1 MSDGSVIIEISLD
14 ADDID
19 KGMQKVEKD
28 FIAKGKSM
36 SKGFDAAFLA
46 AHKKAAESG
55 QKMKTSMINAMKAGM
70 DATKNM
76 IKSATTSVLQMP
88 KHVQS
93 AVKAMVSVM
102 KSSIQNVVQSVTTGV
117 KNLGTNI
124 KQASTNLR
132 TGFTNAFNF
141 VKTSS
146 QQAMQVVANT
156 LKSLPSSAAS
166 ALTSLKASFVSGFNN
181 IKATVKSLPEAARSA
196 GAATSSALKTAFSAG
211 VTAAKSAGQNM
222 KMGIQLSLISIKNTA
237 ATAMN
242 GVKNAFLSVGRGVK
256 NVGVGI
262 KNGFVTAFNGIKN
275 AAKNASAAVNES
287 FKKSIQEPAEEA
299 KLSVMRLAAA
309 FGLIVAA
316 KGVIG
321 SAISRVDTIDTASKS
336 LTVLTGSAEKA
347 KLVMTDLV
355 AAIDGTPIALDAVA
369 LGAKKMVAA
378 GMEAANVKPV
388 FTAIADAAYGVGNG
402 SESIDQMVDAISSL
416 QSAGVAYS
424 DDINR
429 LVDAGI
435 PAWQILANSTGKSVG
450 DMKKYVSEGS
460 LDSKKA
466 IAALVKGIEEG
477 TTGIAGNTAKMAG
490 LAKTAGNT
498 ISGAFGNM
506 RTAAVKSMA
515 NIVDNLK
522 DPIIGALSGLQAAFK
537 KLAAYTASPEFQA
550 KLTEFVAKF
559 KEMLPVIK
567 EVAPTVLKVAAAFF
581 ALQAASGVL
590 GLFGKIGKA
599 FSPLK
604 KSLLMITSGF
614 MGLGKFILKPAEAI
628 VPLIARFKGLIAVAG
643 PVGIVIT
650 ALTTVVIGMFRAFK
664 ENTGNIKGFLSG
676 AFDGIKKSFGET
688 VKIFKQIVAA
698 LKPVTSSFSGLLKY
712 IGVGAFVALTLVL
725 AGLVDIIRILAIVA
739 LASVKNMQ
747 SLVYAVK
754 AGFQALSGNFK
765 GAKESMLQS
774 KKAFAEAGDTMRS
787 AFDPAN
793 SAVVQTIGS
802 MKEFGKETDKTAG
815 VTVEAMQKSTK
826 AVQENAKQTEKAVS
840 DSNKRIDVLLKGGID
855 QYGTKHTAQTT
866 AFLKAAKDL
875 YTNYQKDAQN
885 AQKEYAEAMK
895 KAESAEGSERVK
907 IIEDANKK
915 LADVTKL
922 GNNSLISLNLDYS
935 KMLKENRWTD
945 GKELTA
951 QQKQFLQQQTADIK
965 TELAKQNQMYAEAN
979 LMRIK
984 NGKSVSQEEQQLTLS
999 IIKDSY
1005 NDRKNAVTKGEQE
1018 LANLEKSQRDAR
1030 TQTEKD
1036 ALGIKILAQKENNE
1050 KLLSN
1055 LKGWT
1060 GEMNIAMA
1068 NGSKL
1073 TADSFASGLRSMG
1086 KVTDEQLA
1094 LLFQSFVVTS
1104 GSIDSN
1110 LGALAVIM
1118 EQRGAQGATG
1128 FINALK
1134 SGDYISAGLNVNKGV
1149 LDSID
1154 KLPAAMFVDGN
1165 LGKDQ
1170 FIAAIKSGDYQAAGA
1185 YLSDGVKTG
1194 VDPFKA
1200 KMSEA
1205 GSQGGKNFADGVK
1218 GKQSDAN
1225 SAGAT
1230 LASKAK
1236 QGANPIVPNLK
1247 NLGSS
1252 GGQSLADGLGNKTSA
1267 AFNSG
1272 AAVSQSGKSGAESV
1286 GGWDSV
1292 GSNMGAGISAG
1303 LRSAAES
1310 VGTAAANVVRS
1321 AMAAAQREGQIKSP
1335 SRLMRDQVG
1344 KYLAEG
1350 VAVGMDRDKT
1360 VVKSAKNMALSA
1372 VTATQ
1377 EALEIHSP
1385 SRVMQSLGEFV
1396 GQGLANGISG
1406 TQKQVAKTATTLAKK
1421 LSDAIN
1427 SGLTTKATKNKQ
1439 MQSAT
1444 KTLNAQQR
1452 QMNEL
1457 VAKRTKTANKISS
1470 LNAQMTKAP
1479 KKKKSGFAKQ
1489 IESAKKQMQSY
1500 NSSIRNLQD
1509 RINNTKAKIGDL
1521 GIDRKT
1527 AIQAAGLKSIQAFV
1541 NNETRKLNA
1550 IAKQRD
1556 TVTAKLKDANKKLAD
1571 LVKDSQKYSQEIME
1585 KTLDYASI
1593 TNVAKTGVTGDK
1605 IKQALTDRYNN
1616 IKEFT
1621 TNIAKLRK
1629 MGVHNTIIQDIVE
1642 AGVDGGAAYAK
1653 ALAVTDKK
1661 TISSINAMQNKVATA
1676 SKSLGSTSADQMYK
1690 AGIDAAKGL
1699 VKGLDSQQKALDAAA
1714 KRVANTITSSVRKA
1728 LKIHSP
1734 SRVMRDDVG
1743 RYIPQGIAAG
1753 IDADAKLVEKA
1764 LQSIRISGV
1773 SLPKLTPESVLG
1785 LKTSPSRTNTSIRV
1799 NVPPA
1804 EQQASYNDA
1813 QVIALL
1819 KQLVEKDSTL
1829 VVNGK
1834 ILAEIVNNESGS
1846 SQSIRNFMG
1855 GIRI

>member
-19 KGMQKVEKD
+19 KGMEKVEKD

-36 SKGFDAAFLA
+36 SKNFDAAFLA

-93 AVKAMVSVM
+93 AVKAMVSTM

-166 ALTSLKASFVSGFNN
+166 ALTSLKTSFVSGFNN

-211 VTAAKSAGQNM
+211 VAAAKTAGQNM

-522 DPIIGALSGLQAAFK
+522 DPIISALSGLQAAFK

-567 EVAPTVLKVAAAFF
+567 EVAPIILKVAAAFF
-581 ALQAASGVL
+581 ALQAVSGIFEM
-590 GLFGKIGKA
+590 FGKMLGVFA
-599 FSPLK
+599 PLK
-604 KSLLMITSGF
+604 KSLLLISQGF
-614 MGLGKFILKPAEAI
+614 LSLGKFILNPVKAI
-628 VPLIARFKGLIAVAG
+628 VPLLARLRSFIAVAT
-643 PVGIVIT
+643 PVGLIIT
-650 ALTTVVIGMFRAFK
+650 AVTAAFIGMYQAFK
-664 ENTGNIKGFLSG
+664 QNTANIKGFMSS
-676 AFDGIKKSFGET
+676 AFEGIKKSFSGLIS
-688 VKIFKQIVAA
+688 VFKQIAST
-698 LKPVTSSFSGLLKY
+698 LKPVTQGLGGLLKY
-712 IGVGAFVALTLVL
+712 VGVGAFVAFTVVL
-725 AGLVDIIRILAIVA
+725 AGLVDILRILASVV
-739 LASVKNMQ
+739 LAAIK
-747 SLVYAVK
+747 SLQGLYYAAK
-754 AGFQALSGNFK
+754 AGIQALSGNLK
-765 GAKESMLQS
+765 GAKESIKQS
-774 KKAFAEAGDTMRS
+774 GQAFSEAGSIMVD
-787 AFDPAN
+787 AFNPAN
-793 SAVVQTIGS
+793 SAVVQTISS
-802 MKEFGKETDKTAG
+802 MKELGKETDATG
-815 VTVEAMQKSTK
+815 SITVDAMQKSSK

-840 DSNKRIDVLLKGGID
+840 DSTKRINVLLEGGID

-875 YTNYQKDAQN
+875 YSNYQKDAET
-885 AQKEYAEAMK
+885 AQKKYAEAMT
-895 KAESAEGSERVK
+895 KAESASGDERK
-907 IIEDANKK
+907 QIIETANKE
-915 LADVTKL
+915 LADTTKL

-935 KMLKENRWTD
+935 KMLKENRWID
-945 GKELTA
+945 GKALTD
-951 QQKQFLQQQTADIK
+951 QQKEFLKQQTEDIRV
-965 TELAKQNQMYAEAN
+965 ELAKQNQMYAEAN
-979 LMRIK
+979 LNRIK
-984 NGKSVSQEEQQLTLS
+984 NGKSVSTEEQQLTLS
-999 IIKDSY
+999 IINDSY
-1005 NDRKNAVTKGEQE
+1005 ASRKEAVSKGEKE
-1018 LANLEKSQRDAR
+1018 LANLEKAQREAK
-1030 TQTEKD
+1030 TQVEKD
-1036 ALGIKILAQKENNE
+1036 ALGRKILDQKSANDQV
-1050 KLLSN
+1050 LTN
-1055 LKGWT
+1055 LKSWS

-1073 TADSFASGLRSMG
+1073 TADSFANGLKSMG
-1086 KVTDEQLA
+1086 KVTDEQLG

-1104 GSIDSN
+1104 GSIDSS
-1110 LGALAVIM
+1110 LGALGVIM
-1118 EQRGAQGATG
+1118 EQRGGQNIKG
-1128 FINALK
+1128 FTDALVN
-1134 SGDYISAGLNVNKGV
+1134 GDFPAAGMHITEGV
-1149 LDSID
+1149 IDSIN
-1154 KLPAAMFVDGN
+1154 KLPPQMFVEGEKGRN
-1165 LGKDQ
+1165 EFLK
-1170 FIAAIKSGDYQAAGA
+1170 AIKSNQYQEAGK
-1185 YLSDGVKTG
+1185 YLNDGVKTG
-1194 VDPFKA
+1194 LEPFDA
-1200 KMSEA
+1200 MMA
-1205 GSQGGKNFADGVK
+1205 GKGKSGGDQLNNNLK
-1218 GKQSDAN
+1218 GKQKGAEN
-1225 SAGAT
+1225 AGKT
-1230 LASKAK
+1230 LASKAEA
-1236 QGANPIVPNLK
+1236 GAKAVIPKLSTV
-1247 NLGSS
+1247 GGT
-1252 GGQSLADGLGNKTSA
+1252 GGQNLVDGLDNKKSA
-1267 AFNSG
+1267 AYNAG
-1272 AAVSQSGKSGAESV
+1272 AAVSNSGKSGAQSV

-1500 NSSIRNLQD
+1500 NSSVRNLQD

-1521 GIDRKT
+1521 GMDRKT

-1773 SLPKLTPESVLG
+1773 SLPKITPESVLG
-1785 LKTSPSRTNTSIRV
+1785 LKTSSPRTNTPIQV

-1804 EQQASYNDA
+1804 EPRESYNDA

-1829 VVNGK
+1829 VVNSK
-1834 ILAEIVNNESGS
+1834 VLAEVVNNESGS
-1846 SQSIRNFMG
+1846 AQSLLNFMG
-1855 GIRI
+1855 GIKF